1 MSRGRSRGR
10 SLDRR
15 YPRDGSE
22 HARSQSVHYP
32 QQRSHSAVPP
42 EEKFDDGA
50 SVSSGGTY
58 YVLPAPGQ
66 RVQVIAPHLKSPWTA
81 TPTTKSAQP
90 AFSSSEYKKKPFFQR
105 IFHLPRFNIPSVDAN
120 RSTGLRD
127 DGKRLQRRHTLSNA
141 QNVLRQRNT

>member
-42 EEKFDDGA
+42 EETFDDGA
-50 SVSSGGTY
+50 SASPGGTY

-66 RVQVIAPHLKSPWTA
+66 RVQIIASNPKSPWTT
-81 TPTTKSAQP
+81 TPNIKSAEP
-90 AFSSSEYKKKPFFQR
+90 PYSPSEYKKKPFFQR
-105 IFHLPRFNIPSVDAN
+105 IFHLPRFNIPSVDAS
-120 RSTGLRD
+120 RSAGFRD